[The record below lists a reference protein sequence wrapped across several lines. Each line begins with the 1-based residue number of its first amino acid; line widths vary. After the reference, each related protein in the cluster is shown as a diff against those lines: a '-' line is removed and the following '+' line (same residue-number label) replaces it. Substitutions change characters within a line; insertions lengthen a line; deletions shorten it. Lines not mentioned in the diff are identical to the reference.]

1 MVTSNG
7 DLHISYYAVNIPRE
21 DFIDVTGVIISINNI
36 SYTWNPSPVY
46 CYGFDMYLGD
56 APSDMMI
63 NPQDPTSYSFHSW
76 YVYKSQD
83 TIMIT
88 ENEEGWCTGCKFGVV
103 MRTQNETHWTVTA
116 DLMYTPFMLQPNTPK
131 TGRLA
136 PFVGGVH
143 TYFYLYQKEYHPV
156 TITVV
161 RASVTDP
168 HIVLYVSTLPNA
180 SVTNHMWSDSTLGD
194 NTADVKLSRDHPNY
208 CGNCKYYIGVY
219 YLDDEKEGTDI
230 SITVSVDCTENS
242 CAVCKD
248 GFDPSTDCMQ
258 CLPGYYGENCSK
270 CPDCNHGSCNDGKTG
285 NGRCVCNE
293 GWGPAEQCTQ
303 CLEGY
308 WGLSCEACPS
318 CHNHGKCDDGFH
330 GTGNCVCD
338 TNFDQRIDCENCIP
352 GYYGE
357 KCSDIC
363 PSSNDYVC
371 SNHGV
376 CNDGTLG
383 NGYCKC
389 NEGFTGIKC
398 DTLYTEDRCNPHC
411 GVDQGAC
418 DEDKAVCV
426 CLKGY
431 TGKDCGDSGNTS
443 RMVFYMTLLCVVIVI
458 ALVVAVLCIVKFP
471 KKPSK
476 KHSPTSTDP
485 LLNSP

>member
-1 MVTSNG
+1 M
-7 DLHISYYAVNIPRE
+7 
-21 DFIDVTGVIISINNI
+21 
-36 SYTWNPSPVY
+36 
-46 CYGFDMYLGD
+46 
-56 APSDMMI
+56 
-63 NPQDPTSYSFHSW
+63 
-76 YVYKSQD
+76 
-83 TIMIT
+83 
-88 ENEEGWCTGCKFGVV
+88 
-103 MRTQNETHWTVTA
+103 
-116 DLMYTPFMLQPNTPK
+116 
-131 TGRLA
+131 
-136 PFVGGVH
+136 
-143 TYFYLYQKEYHPV
+143 
-156 TITVV
+156 
-161 RASVTDP
+161 
-168 HIVLYVSTLPNA
+168 
-180 SVTNHMWSDSTLGD
+180 
-194 NTADVKLSRDHPNY
+194 KLSRDHPNY

-230 SITVSVDCTENS
+230 SITVSVDCPENS

-411 GVDQGAC
+411 VVDQGAC